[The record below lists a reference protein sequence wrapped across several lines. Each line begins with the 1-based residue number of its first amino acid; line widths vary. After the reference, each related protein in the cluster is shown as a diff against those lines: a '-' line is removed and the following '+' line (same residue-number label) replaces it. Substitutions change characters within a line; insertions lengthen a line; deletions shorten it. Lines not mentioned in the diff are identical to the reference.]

1 MPNHQCP
8 QCNQVFS
15 YSSALSRHMRI
26 HAGEK
31 PFECQVCGRKFS
43 QSSSLSRHMHT
54 HIDVRGHVCGI
65 CQKDYKVKDDLKK
78 HLRTHTEQ
86 RSHKCDTCGAKFF
99 RAYSLKTHKRT
110 HTGERP
116 YQCDVCGKAFS
127 HLSNCNAHKRNLHP
141 DQASGSR
148 FSTTVHSQ
156 VEPVGTVT
164 TTTLTIMSSNQTT
177 TISDVTSQRG
187 SAHVEV
193 TYMPSVTLTTV
204 SSGAEESVSSVDYG
218 APDIDSEDLWD
229 ISVEDAS
236 SQQE

>member
-8 QCNQVFS
+8 QCNQVCPTP
-15 YSSALSRHMRI
+15 SALSRHMRV
-26 HAGEK
+26 HTGEK
-31 PFECQVCGRKFS
+31 PFKCQVCDKEFS
-43 QSSSLSRHMHT
+43 RRLALSHHMLIHT
-54 HIDVRGHVCGI
+54 GARDHVCGI
-65 CQKDYKVKDDLKK
+65 CQKDFKVKGDLKR
-78 HLRTHTEQ
+78 HLKTHTEQ
-86 RSHKCDTCGAKFF
+86 CPFECDTCGAKFS
-99 RAYSLKTHKRT
+99 RLHTLKTHKRT

-116 YQCDVCGKAFS
+116 YQCDVCGEAFS
-127 HLSNCNAHKRNLHP
+127 HSSNVNKHKRRKHP

-204 SSGAEESVSSVDYG
+204 NSGAEESVSSVDYG